1 MLVLGPAVR
10 LSSEMFFMHPQPTL
24 DPGGLRRPLVLHYRV
39 QSKIGEL
46 LQGLIHTGADCGQWP
61 KEASPIQAAVL
72 APQGPIGPN
81 PGPPTSP
88 KRPVTSPFSWSVGP
102 GSGFGL
108 QPPAQLGN
116 RAPFFPSRRSL
127 GWAWGLGRW
136 LGWGGGP
143 EKARPEK
150 AKMCSMTPPL
160 GAPSRHFKVCEAG
173 WLTRLGWLIWARLGR
188 TRLAGLAGL
197 TELAGCAGGAG

>member
-46 LQGLIHTGADCGQWP
+46 LQGLTHTGADCGQWP

-116 RAPFFPSRRSL
+116 RAPFFL
-127 GWAWGLGRW
+127 VGGAWAGLGV
-136 LGWGGGP
+136 WGGGWAGEVAP
-143 EKARPEK
+143 KRP
-150 AKMCSMTPPL
+150 
-160 GAPSRHFKVCEAG
+160 APKRQKCVP
-173 WLTRLGWLIWARLGR
+173 
-188 TRLAGLAGL
+188 
-197 TELAGCAGGAG
+197 